1 MTKRIGRLV
10 SFCGAILLGSAG
22 FLFAHDPEKK
32 SSMDSMCEG
41 HHAEAMKA
49 SDQVKAHLAEA
60 KRSGT
65 MADMRNHVESA
76 EKAMAEMGKH
86 MSLCMGMME
95 KMHGEM
101 LSGEKKMTGKVM
113 DPVCGM
119 EVDAG
124 TALSSTYKGK
134 TYHFCSPEDKAKFE
148 KNPEQ
153 YLKYVK
159 KD

>member
-1 MTKRIGRLV
+1 MTKRIGKLV
-10 SFCGAILLGSAG
+10 SFGGALFLGGVG

-32 SSMDSMCEG
+32 SSMDSMCQG

-65 MADMRNHVESA
+65 MADMRNHVEMA

-95 KMHGEM
+95 KRHGGM
-101 LSGEKKMTGKVM
+101 MAGEKDAAKIT

-119 EVDAG
+119 EVDASP
-124 TALSSTYKGK
+124 ALSATYKGK

-153 YLKYVK
+153 YAGK
-159 KD
+159 KS